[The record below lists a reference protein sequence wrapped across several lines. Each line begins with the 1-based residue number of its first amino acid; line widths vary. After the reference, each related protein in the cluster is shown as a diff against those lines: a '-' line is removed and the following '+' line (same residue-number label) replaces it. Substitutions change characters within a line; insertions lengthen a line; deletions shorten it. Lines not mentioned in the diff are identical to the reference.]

1 MRPSSDSW
9 RRAHVHKSRS
19 SWGPLTTLRT
29 AGASPECK
37 QLPEHKQFSSSPLH
51 AGGQLVKSSFA
62 EKDLGVLESKRLIMS
77 QKWRC
82 AFFQEGFI
90 STLEYTR
97 KRVASWGRLF
107 GTSTDSSGAPAGS
120 GKEAPSLAEVLRL
133 GGLRERRK
141 VAPFPAAS
149 PGATELASPGRT
161 EQFPPL
167 PSGAFAA
174 AKPRYPGDHGEQN
187 NTPLR
192 PSRSRRTSLVIC
204 SVSPCSRDHRRI
216 YNCDLSP
223 RRRDLNGN
231 NITRITKT
239 DFAGLRHLR
248 VLQLMENK
256 ISTIERGAFQD
267 LKELERLRLNRN
279 NLQLLS
285 ELLFLGTPK
294 LYRLD
299 LSENQI
305 QAIPRKAFRGAVDIK
320 NLQLDYNQISCIE
333 DGAFRALRDLE
344 VLTLNNNNITRL
356 SVASFN
362 HMPKLRTFRLHSN
375 NLYCDCHL
383 AWLSDWLRQRPRV
396 GLYTQCMGPSH
407 LRGHNVAEVQK
418 REFVCSDEEEG
429 HQSFMA
435 PSCSVLHCPTA
446 CTCSNNIVDCRGKG
460 LTEIPTNLPETIT
473 EIRLEQNSIK
483 VIPPGAFS
491 PYKKL
496 RRIDLSNNQIS
507 EAAPDAFQGLRSLNS
522 LVLYGNK
529 ITELPKGLFEGLF
542 SLQLLLLNANKIN
555 CLRVD
560 AFQDLHNLNLLSLYD
575 NKLQTI
581 AKGTFSPL
589 RAIQTLHLA
598 QNPFICDCHLK
609 WLADYLHTNPIE
621 TSGARCTSPRR
632 LANKRI
638 GQIKSKKFRCSGT
651 EDYRSKLSGDC
662 FADLACPEKCRCEG
676 TTVDCS
682 NQKLNKIPDHI
693 PQYTAELRLNNNE
706 FSVLEATGIFK
717 KLPQLRKIN
726 LSNNKITDIEEGAF
740 DGASG
745 VNELLLTSNRL
756 ESVQHKMFKGLES
769 LKTLMLRSNRV
780 SCVGNDSFTGLSS
793 VRLLS
798 LYDNQITT
806 VAPGSFDTLHSLSTL
821 NLLANPFN
829 CNCHLAW
836 LGDWLRKKRI
846 VTGNPRCQKPYFL
859 KEIPIQDVAIQDF
872 TCDDGN
878 DDNSCSPLARC
889 PAECTCLDTV
899 VRCSNKGLKA
909 LPKGIPKD
917 VTELYLDGNQFT
929 LVPKELSNY
938 KHLTLIDLSNNR
950 ISTLSNQSFSNMTQL
965 LTLILSYNRLRCIP
979 ARTFD
984 GLKSLRLLSLHGND
998 ISVVPEGAFND
1009 LSALS
1014 HLAIGANP
1022 LYCDCNMQWLSDWVK
1037 SEYKEPGIARCA
1049 GPGEMADKLL
1059 LTTPSKKFTCQG
1071 PVDVNILAK
1080 CNPCLSN
1087 PCKNDG
1093 TCNNDPVDFYRC
1105 TCPYGFKGQDC
1116 DIPIHACIS
1125 NPCQHGGTCH
1135 LKEGEKDGFWCTCA
1149 DGFEGENCEVNVDD
1163 CEDNDCE
1170 NNSTCVDGINNYTCL
1185 CPPEYTAA
1193 NLNEVE
1199 KGELCEEKLD
1209 FCAQNLN
1216 PCQHDSKC
1224 ILTPKGYKCD
1234 CTPGYVGEHCDI
1246 DFDDCQDN
1254 KCKNGAQCTDAVNG
1268 YTCICPEGY
1277 SGLFC
1282 EFSPPM
1288 VLPRTSPCDNY
1299 ECQNGAQC
1307 IIKESEPIC
1316 QCLSGYQGEKCEKL
1330 ISINFVNKE
1339 SYLQIPS
1346 AKIRPQTN
1354 ITLQIATDEDSGILL
1369 YKGDKDHIA
1378 VELYRGRVRVSYD
1391 TGSYPASAI
1400 YSVETIND
1408 GNFHIVE
1415 LLAMDQILSLSID
1428 GGSPKIITN
1437 LSKQSTLNFDSPLY
1451 VGGMP
1456 VKNNIAAL
1464 RQSPGQNGTS
1474 FHGCIRNLYINSE
1487 LQDFRN
1493 VPLQVGILPGC
1504 EPCHKK
1510 VCVHGTCHATSQ
1522 SGFSCEC
1529 EGGWTGPLCDQQT
1542 NDPCLGNKCVHGT
1555 CLPINAFSYSCKCL
1569 QGHGGVLCDEE
1580 EMLLNPCQSI
1590 RCKHGKC
1597 RLSGLGKPYCECGS
1611 GYTGDSCDKE
1621 ISCRGERV
1629 RDYYQKQQ
1637 GYAACQTTKKV
1648 SRLECKGGCSAGQC
1662 CGPLRSKRRKYSF
1675 ECTDGSSFVDEVEK
1689 VVKCGCTNCPS

>member
-1 MRPSSDSW
+1 MMCG
-9 RRAHVHKSRS
+9 
-19 SWGPLTTLRT
+19 WGKLTLFLGLLLAM
-29 AGASPECK
+29 AGAVVPQPCPAQCSCSGSTVDCHG
-37 QLPEHKQFSSSPLH
+37 LALR
-51 AGGQLVKSSFA
+51 
-62 EKDLGVLESKRLIMS
+62 GVPRNIPRNTERL
-77 QKWRC
+77 
-82 AFFQEGFI
+82 
-90 STLEYTR
+90 
-97 KRVASWGRLF
+97 
-107 GTSTDSSGAPAGS
+107 
-120 GKEAPSLAEVLRL
+120 
-133 GGLRERRK
+133 
-141 VAPFPAAS
+141 
-149 PGATELASPGRT
+149 
-161 EQFPPL
+161 
-167 PSGAFAA
+167 
-174 AKPRYPGDHGEQN
+174 
-187 NTPLR
+187 
-192 PSRSRRTSLVIC
+192 
-204 SVSPCSRDHRRI
+204 
-216 YNCDLSP
+216 
-223 RRRDLNGN
+223 DLNGN

-418 REFVCSDEEEG
+418 REFVCSG

-435 PSCSVLHCPTA
+435 PSCSVLHCPAA

-638 GQIKSKKFRCSGT
+638 GQIKSKKFRCSAKEQYFIPGT

-756 ESVQHKMFKGLES
+756 ESVRHKMFKGLES

-878 DDNSCSPLARC
+878 DDNSCSPLSRC

-917 VTELYLDGNQFT
+917 VTEL
-929 LVPKELSNY
+929 
-938 KHLTLIDLSNNR
+938 DLSNNR

-965 LTLILSYNRLRCIP
+965 NCLEALQCFLASLFKSNHLNHLFPFCLSVFHR
-979 ARTFD
+979 
-984 GLKSLRLLSLHGND
+984 
-998 ISVVPEGAFND
+998 
-1009 LSALS
+1009 
-1014 HLAIGANP
+1014 AIGANP

-1125 NPCQHGGTCH
+1125 NPCHHGGTCH

-1149 DGFEGENCEVNVDD
+1149 DGFEGENCEINVDD

-1185 CPPEYTAA
+1185 CPPEYT
-1193 NLNEVE
+1193 
-1199 KGELCEEKLD
+1199 GRSELCEEKLD

-1234 CTPGYVGEHCDI
+1234 CTPGYVGEHCDT

-1268 YTCICPEGY
+1268 YTCVCPEGY

-1346 AKIRPQTN
+1346 AKIHPQTN

-1369 YKGDKDHIA
+1369 YKGDKDRIA

-1542 NDPCLGNKCVHGT
+1542 NDPCLGNKC
-1555 CLPINAFSYSCKCL
+1555 
-1569 QGHGGVLCDEE
+1569 
-1580 EMLLNPCQSI
+1580 
-1590 RCKHGKC
+1590 KHGKC
-1597 RLSGLGKPYCECGS
+1597 RLSGLGKPYCECSS
-1611 GYTGDSCDKE
+1611 GYTGDS
-1621 ISCRGERV
+1621 SL
-1629 RDYYQKQQ
+1629 YLWF
-1637 GYAACQTTKKV
+1637 TTHNTTFT
-1648 SRLECKGGCSAGQC
+1648 EN
-1662 CGPLRSKRRKYSF
+1662 RRYRK
-1675 ECTDGSSFVDEVEK
+1675 
-1689 VVKCGCTNCPS
+1689 

>member
-1 MRPSSDSW
+1 MMCG
-9 RRAHVHKSRS
+9 
-19 SWGPLTTLRT
+19 WGKLTLSLGLLLAM
-29 AGASPECK
+29 AGA
-37 QLPEHKQFSSSPLH
+37 
-51 AGGQLVKSSFA
+51 
-62 EKDLGVLESKRLIMS
+62 
-77 QKWRC
+77 
-82 AFFQEGFI
+82 
-90 STLEYTR
+90 
-97 KRVASWGRLF
+97 
-107 GTSTDSSGAPAGS
+107 
-120 GKEAPSLAEVLRL
+120 
-133 GGLRERRK
+133 
-141 VAPFPAAS
+141 VAPQPCPAQCSCSGSTVDCHGLALRGV
-149 PGATELASPGRT
+149 PRNIPRNTERL
-161 EQFPPL
+161 
-167 PSGAFAA
+167 
-174 AKPRYPGDHGEQN
+174 
-187 NTPLR
+187 
-192 PSRSRRTSLVIC
+192 
-204 SVSPCSRDHRRI
+204 
-216 YNCDLSP
+216 
-223 RRRDLNGN
+223 DLNGN

-294 LYRLD
+294 LYRLTP
-299 LSENQI
+299 L
-305 QAIPRKAFRGAVDIK
+305 PYKCLP
-320 NLQLDYNQISCIE
+320 NLFNRQLDYNQISCIE

-396 GLYTQCMGPSH
+396 GLYTQCMAPSH

-418 REFVCSDEEEG
+418 REFVCSG

-435 PSCSVLHCPTA
+435 PSCSVLHCPAA

-589 RAIQTLHLA
+589 RAIQTLYVCSCASSIFFFSLYLA
-598 QNPFICDCHLK
+598 KEQYFI
-609 WLADYLHTNPIE
+609 P
-621 TSGARCTSPRR
+621 
-632 LANKRI
+632 
-638 GQIKSKKFRCSGT
+638 GT

-917 VTELYLDGNQFT
+917 VTEL
-929 LVPKELSNY
+929 
-938 KHLTLIDLSNNR
+938 DLSNNR

-965 LTLILSYNRLRCIP
+965 LTLAGLCFEWFLPTHFLASC
-979 ARTFD
+979 
-984 GLKSLRLLSLHGND
+984 LKS
-998 ISVVPEGAFND
+998 
-1009 LSALS
+1009 S
-1014 HLAIGANP
+1014 HLKLDSLFYLSFFHRAIGANP

-1071 PVDVNILAK
+1071 SVDINILAK

-1116 DIPIHACIS
+1116 DVPIHACIS
-1125 NPCQHGGTCH
+1125 NPCHHGGTCH

-1185 CPPEYTAA
+1185 CPPEYT
-1193 NLNEVE
+1193 
-1199 KGELCEEKLD
+1199 GELCEEKLD

-1268 YTCICPEGY
+1268 YTCTCPEGY

-1456 VKNNIAAL
+1456 VKNNIAAI

-1580 EMLLNPCQSI
+1580 EKLFNPCQSI

>member
-1 MRPSSDSW
+1 MIGYTVSKKMEVNGSWLKYWIDKLHLESSY
-9 RRAHVHKSRS
+9 
-19 SWGPLTTLRT
+19 LR
-29 AGASPECK
+29 GLQGELQS
-37 QLPEHKQFSSSPLH
+37 LH
-51 AGGQLVKSSFA
+51 QMCSSSFA
-62 EKDLGVLESKRLIMS
+62 IK
-77 QKWRC
+77 
-82 AFFQEGFI
+82 
-90 STLEYTR
+90 
-97 KRVASWGRLF
+97 
-107 GTSTDSSGAPAGS
+107 
-120 GKEAPSLAEVLRL
+120 
-133 GGLRERRK
+133 
-141 VAPFPAAS
+141 
-149 PGATELASPGRT
+149 
-161 EQFPPL
+161 PL
-167 PSGAFAA
+167 
-174 AKPRYPGDHGEQN
+174 Y
-187 NTPLR
+187 L
-192 PSRSRRTSLVIC
+192 
-204 SVSPCSRDHRRI
+204 
-216 YNCDLSP
+216 
-223 RRRDLNGN
+223 
-231 NITRITKT
+231 
-239 DFAGLRHLR
+239 DF
-248 VLQLMENK
+248 
-256 ISTIERGAFQD
+256 
-267 LKELERLRLNRN
+267 
-279 NLQLLS
+279 
-285 ELLFLGTPK
+285 
-294 LYRLD
+294 
-299 LSENQI
+299 
-305 QAIPRKAFRGAVDIK
+305 
-320 NLQLDYNQISCIE
+320 
-333 DGAFRALRDLE
+333 
-344 VLTLNNNNITRL
+344 
-356 SVASFN
+356 
-362 HMPKLRTFRLHSN
+362 
-375 NLYCDCHL
+375 
-383 AWLSDWLRQRPRV
+383 
-396 GLYTQCMGPSH
+396 
-407 LRGHNVAEVQK
+407 
-418 REFVCSDEEEG
+418 
-429 HQSFMA
+429 
-435 PSCSVLHCPTA
+435 
-446 CTCSNNIVDCRGKG
+446 
-460 LTEIPTNLPETIT
+460 TN
-473 EIRLEQNSIK
+473 
-483 VIPPGAFS
+483 
-491 PYKKL
+491 
-496 RRIDLSNNQIS
+496 
-507 EAAPDAFQGLRSLNS
+507 
-522 LVLYGNK
+522 VLYGNK

-638 GQIKSKKFRCSGT
+638 GQIKSKKFRCSAKEQYFIPGT

-682 NQKLNKIPDHI
+682 NQKLSKIPDHI

-706 FSVLEATGIFK
+706 FAVLEATGIFK

-740 DGASG
+740 EGASG

-756 ESVQHKMFKGLES
+756 ENVRDKMFKGLES
-769 LKTLMLRSNRV
+769 LKTLMLRSNRI
-780 SCVGNDSFTGLSS
+780 SCVSNDSFTGLSS
-793 VRLLS
+793 IRLLS

-806 VAPGSFDTLHSLSTL
+806 IAPGAFDTLHSLSTL

-836 LGDWLRKKRI
+836 LGEWLRKKRI

-878 DDNSCSPLARC
+878 DENSCSPLSRC

-899 VRCSNKGLKA
+899 VRCSNKGLKT

-938 KHLTLIDLSNNR
+938 KHLTLI
-950 ISTLSNQSFSNMTQL
+950 
-965 LTLILSYNRLRCIP
+965 ILSYNRLRCIP

-1014 HLAIGANP
+1014 HL
-1022 LYCDCNMQWLSDWVK
+1022 
-1037 SEYKEPGIARCA
+1037 
-1049 GPGEMADKLL
+1049 
-1059 LTTPSKKFTCQG
+1059 TC
-1071 PVDVNILAK
+1071 PVDISILAK
-1080 CNPCLSN
+1080 CSPCLSN

-1105 TCPYGFKGQDC
+1105 SCPYGFKGQDC
-1116 DIPIHACIS
+1116 DVPIHACIS
-1125 NPCQHGGTCH
+1125 NPCKQGGTCH
-1135 LKEGEKDGFWCTCA
+1135 LKEGEKDGFWCACP
-1149 DGFEGENCEVNVDD
+1149 DGFEGENCEVNIDD

-1170 NNSTCVDGINNYTCL
+1170 NNSTCIDGINNYTCL

-1209 FCAQNLN
+1209 FCAQDLN

-1224 ILTPKGYKCD
+1224 ILTPKGYKCN

-1246 DFDDCQDN
+1246 DYDDCQDN

-1307 IIKESEPIC
+1307 ITKANDPIC
-1316 QCLSGYQGEKCEKL
+1316 QCLSGYQGDKCEKL
-1330 ISINFVNKE
+1330 VSINFVNKE
-1339 SYLQIPS
+1339 SYLQIPA
-1346 AKIRPQTN
+1346 AKIHPQTN

-1369 YKGDKDHIA
+1369 YKGDRDHIA

-1456 VKNNIAAL
+1456 MKNNVAAL
-1464 RQSPGQNGTS
+1464 RQLPGQNGTS

-1510 VCVHGTCHATSQ
+1510 VCVHGTCHVTSQ
-1522 SGFSCEC
+1522 SGFTYVCMVPACQSMHFHTVVNACRDMGESSVMKMKNC
-1529 EGGWTGPLCDQQT
+1529 LTPASPSDVNMVNAGFQA
-1542 NDPCLGNKCVHGT
+1542 LGNRIANAAADTLGT
-1555 CLPINAFSYSCKCL
+1555 AAIKRIIQKSLVEGNES
-1569 QGHGGVLCDEE
+1569 
-1580 EMLLNPCQSI
+1580 
-1590 RCKHGKC
+1590 
-1597 RLSGLGKPYCECGS
+1597 
-1611 GYTGDSCDKE
+1611 E
-1621 ISCRGERV
+1621 ITSKSSKVTPHARRPRRY
-1629 RDYYQKQQ
+1629 RD
-1637 GYAACQTTKKV
+1637 
-1648 SRLECKGGCSAGQC
+1648 
-1662 CGPLRSKRRKYSF
+1662 
-1675 ECTDGSSFVDEVEK
+1675 
-1689 VVKCGCTNCPS
+1689 

>member
-1 MRPSSDSW
+1 
-9 RRAHVHKSRS
+9 
-19 SWGPLTTLRT
+19 
-29 AGASPECK
+29 
-37 QLPEHKQFSSSPLH
+37 
-51 AGGQLVKSSFA
+51 
-62 EKDLGVLESKRLIMS
+62 
-77 QKWRC
+77 
-82 AFFQEGFI
+82 
-90 STLEYTR
+90 
-97 KRVASWGRLF
+97 
-107 GTSTDSSGAPAGS
+107 
-120 GKEAPSLAEVLRL
+120 
-133 GGLRERRK
+133 
-141 VAPFPAAS
+141 
-149 PGATELASPGRT
+149 
-161 EQFPPL
+161 
-167 PSGAFAA
+167 
-174 AKPRYPGDHGEQN
+174 
-187 NTPLR
+187 
-192 PSRSRRTSLVIC
+192 
-204 SVSPCSRDHRRI
+204 
-216 YNCDLSP
+216 
-223 RRRDLNGN
+223 
-231 NITRITKT
+231 
-239 DFAGLRHLR
+239 
-248 VLQLMENK
+248 
-256 ISTIERGAFQD
+256 
-267 LKELERLRLNRN
+267 
-279 NLQLLS
+279 
-285 ELLFLGTPK
+285 
-294 LYRLD
+294 
-299 LSENQI
+299 
-305 QAIPRKAFRGAVDIK
+305 AVDIK

-418 REFVCSDEEEG
+418 REFVCSG

-435 PSCSVLHCPTA
+435 PSCSVLHCPAA

-483 VIPPGAFS
+483 IIPPGAFS

-507 EAAPDAFQGLRSLNS
+507 ELAPDAFQGLRSLNS

-529 ITELPKGLFEGLF
+529 ITELPKSLFEGLF

-589 RAIQTLHLA
+589 RAIQTMHLA

-638 GQIKSKKFRCSGT
+638 GQIKSKKFRCSAKEQYFIPGT

-682 NQKLNKIPDHI
+682 NQKLTKIPDHI
-693 PQYTAELRLNNNE
+693 PQYTAELNCLKFLSQQFLFRN
-706 FSVLEATGIFK
+706 F
-717 KLPQLRKIN
+717 
-726 LSNNKITDIEEGAF
+726 SNNKITDIEEGAF
-740 DGASG
+740 EGASG
-745 VNELLLTSNRL
+745 VNEILLTSNRL
-756 ESVQHKMFKGLES
+756 ENVQHKMFKGLES
-769 LKTLMLRSNRV
+769 LKTLMLRSNRI
-780 SCVGNDSFTGLSS
+780 SCVGNESFIGLSS

-806 VAPGSFDTLHSLSTL
+806 IAPGAFDTLHSLSTL

-829 CNCHLAW
+829 CNCYLAW
-836 LGDWLRKKRI
+836 LGEWLRKKRI

-878 DDNSCSPLARC
+878 DDNSCSPLSRC
-889 PAECTCLDTV
+889 PTECTCLDTV
-899 VRCSNKGLKA
+899 VRC
-909 LPKGIPKD
+909 
-917 VTELYLDGNQFT
+917 T
-929 LVPKELSNY
+929 LF
-938 KHLTLIDLSNNR
+938 LTA
-950 ISTLSNQSFSNMTQL
+950 
-965 LTLILSYNRLRCIP
+965 LILSYNRLRCIP
-979 ARTFD
+979 PRTFD
-984 GLKSLRLLSLHGND
+984 GLKSLRL
-998 ISVVPEGAFND
+998 
-1009 LSALS
+1009 
-1014 HLAIGANP
+1014 LAIGANP

-1071 PVDVNILAK
+1071 PMDVNILAK

-1105 TCPYGFKGQDC
+1105 TCPYGFKVR
-1116 DIPIHACIS
+1116 
-1125 NPCQHGGTCH
+1125 
-1135 LKEGEKDGFWCTCA
+1135 
-1149 DGFEGENCEVNVDD
+1149 ENCEVNVDD

-1185 CPPEYTAA
+1185 CPPEYTGKKNRKCYAIDLCVCLKA
-1193 NLNEVE
+1193 SLALSCQCMFS
-1199 KGELCEEKLD
+1199 ELCEEKLD
-1209 FCAQNLN
+1209 FCAQDLN

-1224 ILTPKGYKCD
+1224 ILTPKGFKCD
-1234 CTPGYVGEHCDI
+1234 CTPGYIGEHCDI

-1254 KCKNGAQCTDAVNG
+1254 KCKNGAHCTDAVNG

-1288 VLPRTSPCDNY
+1288 VLPRTSPCDNFD
-1299 ECQNGAQC
+1299 CQNGAQC
-1307 IIKESEPIC
+1307 IIRINEPIC
-1316 QCLSGYQGEKCEKL
+1316 QCLPGYQGEKCEKL
-1330 ISINFVNKE
+1330 VSVNFVNKE

-1346 AKIRPQTN
+1346 AKVRPQTN

-1378 VELYRGRVRVSYD
+1378 VELYRGRVRASYD
-1391 TGSYPASAI
+1391 TGSHPASAI

-1415 LLAMDQILSLSID
+1415 LLALDQSLSLSVD

-1451 VGGMP
+1451 VGG
-1456 VKNNIAAL
+1456 KSL

-1487 LQDFRN
+1487 LQDFRK
-1493 VPLQVGILPGC
+1493 VPMQTGILPGC

-1510 VCVHGTCHATSQ
+1510 VCTHGTCHPSSQ
-1522 SGFSCEC
+1522 SGFTCEC
-1529 EGGWTGPLCDQQT
+1529 EEGWTGPLCDQRT

-1569 QGHGGVLCDEE
+1569 EGHGGVLCDEE
-1580 EMLLNPCQSI
+1580 EDLFNPCQTI
-1590 RCKHGKC
+1590 KCKHGKC
-1597 RLSGLGKPYCECGS
+1597 RLSGLGQPYCECSS
-1611 GYTGDSCDKE
+1611 GYTGDSCDRE
-1621 ISCRGERV
+1621 ISCRGERI

-1648 SRLECKGGCSAGQC
+1648 SRLECRGGCAGGQC

-1689 VVKCGCTNCPS
+1689 VVKCGCTRCAS

>member
-1 MRPSSDSW
+1 F
-9 RRAHVHKSRS
+9 
-19 SWGPLTTLRT
+19 
-29 AGASPECK
+29 
-37 QLPEHKQFSSSPLH
+37 LPF
-51 AGGQLVKSSFA
+51 
-62 EKDLGVLESKRLIMS
+62 R
-77 QKWRC
+77 
-82 AFFQEGFI
+82 
-90 STLEYTR
+90 
-97 KRVASWGRLF
+97 
-107 GTSTDSSGAPAGS
+107 
-120 GKEAPSLAEVLRL
+120 
-133 GGLRERRK
+133 
-141 VAPFPAAS
+141 
-149 PGATELASPGRT
+149 
-161 EQFPPL
+161 
-167 PSGAFAA
+167 SGAFAA
-174 AKPRYPGDHGEQN
+174 LTLSLGLLLAMAGEVVPQPCPAQCSCSGSTVDCHGLALRGVPRNIPR
-187 NTPLR
+187 NTERL
-192 PSRSRRTSLVIC
+192 
-204 SVSPCSRDHRRI
+204 
-216 YNCDLSP
+216 
-223 RRRDLNGN
+223 DLNGN

-248 VLQLMENK
+248 VLYFLIYSFCFTQKVIYMADFQFILML
-256 ISTIERGAFQD
+256 FF
-267 LKELERLRLNRN
+267 
-279 NLQLLS
+279 LS
-285 ELLFLGTPK
+285 
-294 LYRLD
+294 D

-418 REFVCSDEEEG
+418 REFVCSG
-429 HQSFMA
+429 HQYFMA

-507 EAAPDAFQGLRSLNS
+507 ETAPDAFQGLRSLNS

-756 ESVQHKMFKGLES
+756 ESVRHKMFKGLES

-878 DDNSCSPLARC
+878 DDNSCSPLSRC

-917 VTELYLDGNQFT
+917 VTELYVCKSCIL
-929 LVPKELSNY
+929 Y
-938 KHLTLIDLSNNR
+938 
-950 ISTLSNQSFSNMTQL
+950 ISR
-965 LTLILSYNRLRCIP
+965 ILSYNRLRCIP

-984 GLKSLRLLSLHGND
+984 GLKSLRLSLHGND

-1125 NPCQHGGTCH
+1125 NPCHHGGTCH

-1149 DGFEGENCEVNVDD
+1149 DGFEGENCETNVDD

-1185 CPPEYTAA
+1185 CPPEYT
-1193 NLNEVE
+1193 
-1199 KGELCEEKLD
+1199 GELCEEKLD

-1234 CTPGYVGEHCDI
+1234 CTPGYIGEHCDI

-1330 ISINFVNKE
+1330 ISINFINKE

-1391 TGSYPASAI
+1391 SGSYPASAI

-1451 VGGMP
+1451 VGG
-1456 VKNNIAAL
+1456 KRILLLLTSAL

-1569 QGHGGVLCDEE
+1569 QGYGGVLCDEE
-1580 EMLLNPCQSI
+1580 EMLFNPCQSI

-1621 ISCRGERV
+1621 ISCRGERI

-1648 SRLECKGGCSAGQC
+1648 SRLECKGGCSTGQC

>member
-1 MRPSSDSW
+1 MMCG
-9 RRAHVHKSRS
+9 
-19 SWGPLTTLRT
+19 WGKLALSLGLLLAMAGEVVPQPCPAQCSCSGSTVDCHGLALR
-29 AGASPECK
+29 
-37 QLPEHKQFSSSPLH
+37 
-51 AGGQLVKSSFA
+51 
-62 EKDLGVLESKRLIMS
+62 GVPRNIPRNTERL
-77 QKWRC
+77 
-82 AFFQEGFI
+82 
-90 STLEYTR
+90 
-97 KRVASWGRLF
+97 
-107 GTSTDSSGAPAGS
+107 
-120 GKEAPSLAEVLRL
+120 
-133 GGLRERRK
+133 
-141 VAPFPAAS
+141 
-149 PGATELASPGRT
+149 
-161 EQFPPL
+161 
-167 PSGAFAA
+167 
-174 AKPRYPGDHGEQN
+174 
-187 NTPLR
+187 
-192 PSRSRRTSLVIC
+192 
-204 SVSPCSRDHRRI
+204 
-216 YNCDLSP
+216 
-223 RRRDLNGN
+223 DLNGN

-279 NLQLLS
+279 NLQLFS

-418 REFVCSDEEEG
+418 REFVCSG
-429 HQSFMA
+429 KGNRFTHRA
-435 PSCSVLHCPTA
+435 LVLHCPTA

-522 LVLYGNK
+522 
-529 ITELPKGLFEGLF
+529 
-542 SLQLLLLNANKIN
+542 LLLNANKIN

-638 GQIKSKKFRCSGT
+638 GQIKSKKFRCSAKEQYFIPGT

-756 ESVQHKMFKGLES
+756 ESVRHKMFKGLES

-878 DDNSCSPLARC
+878 DDNSCSPLSRC

-917 VTELYLDGNQFT
+917 VTEL
-929 LVPKELSNY
+929 
-938 KHLTLIDLSNNR
+938 DLSNNR

-965 LTLILSYNRLRCIP
+965 VSLEALQSILVTCWFLVLVLFFY
-979 ARTFD
+979 
-984 GLKSLRLLSLHGND
+984 LSWK
-998 ISVVPEGAFND
+998 ERAF
-1009 LSALS
+1009 SW
-1014 HLAIGANP
+1014 AIGANP

-1093 TCNNDPVDFYRC
+1093 TCNSDPVDFYRC
-1105 TCPYGFKGQDC
+1105 TCPFGFKGQDC

-1125 NPCQHGGTCH
+1125 SPCHHGGTCH
-1135 LKEGEKDGFWCTCA
+1135 LKEGEKEGFWCTCA

-1185 CPPEYTAA
+1185 CPPEYT
-1193 NLNEVE
+1193 
-1199 KGELCEEKLD
+1199 GELCEEKLD

-1330 ISINFVNKE
+1330 ISINFINKE

-1493 VPLQVGILPGC
+1493 VPLQMGILPGC

-1580 EMLLNPCQSI
+1580 EMLFNPCQSI

-1611 GYTGDSCDKE
+1611 GYTGDSCDTE
-1621 ISCRGERV
+1621 ISCRGERI

-1648 SRLECKGGCSAGQC
+1648 SRLECKGGCSTGQC

>member
-1 MRPSSDSW
+1 PRG
-9 RRAHVHKSRS
+9 RAVMMCG
-19 SWGPLTTLRT
+19 WGKLTLFLGLLLAM
-29 AGASPECK
+29 AGAVVPQPCPAQCSCSGSTVDCHG
-37 QLPEHKQFSSSPLH
+37 LALR
-51 AGGQLVKSSFA
+51 
-62 EKDLGVLESKRLIMS
+62 GVPRNIPRNTERL
-77 QKWRC
+77 
-82 AFFQEGFI
+82 
-90 STLEYTR
+90 
-97 KRVASWGRLF
+97 
-107 GTSTDSSGAPAGS
+107 
-120 GKEAPSLAEVLRL
+120 
-133 GGLRERRK
+133 
-141 VAPFPAAS
+141 
-149 PGATELASPGRT
+149 
-161 EQFPPL
+161 
-167 PSGAFAA
+167 
-174 AKPRYPGDHGEQN
+174 
-187 NTPLR
+187 
-192 PSRSRRTSLVIC
+192 
-204 SVSPCSRDHRRI
+204 
-216 YNCDLSP
+216 
-223 RRRDLNGN
+223 DLNGN

-248 VLQLMENK
+248 VLTKYIWQ
-256 ISTIERGAFQD
+256 I
-267 LKELERLRLNRN
+267 
-279 NLQLLS
+279 LS
-285 ELLFLGTPK
+285 FVFLVWFFFS
-294 LYRLD
+294 D

-418 REFVCSDEEEG
+418 REFVCSG

-435 PSCSVLHCPTA
+435 PSCSVLHCPAA

-693 PQYTAELRLNNNE
+693 PQYTAERLNNNE

-756 ESVQHKMFKGLES
+756 ESVRHKMFKGLES

-878 DDNSCSPLARC
+878 DDNSCSPLSRC

-917 VTELYLDGNQFT
+917 VTEL
-929 LVPKELSNY
+929 
-938 KHLTLIDLSNNR
+938 
-950 ISTLSNQSFSNMTQL
+950 
-965 LTLILSYNRLRCIP
+965 ILSYNRLRCIP

-984 GLKSLRLLSLHGND
+984 GLKSLRLSLHGND

-1125 NPCQHGGTCH
+1125 NPCHHGGTCH

-1149 DGFEGENCEVNVDD
+1149 DGFEGENCEINVDD

-1185 CPPEYTAA
+1185 CPPEYT
-1193 NLNEVE
+1193 
-1199 KGELCEEKLD
+1199 GELCEEKLD

-1234 CTPGYVGEHCDI
+1234 CTPGYVGEHCDT

-1268 YTCICPEGY
+1268 YTCVCPEGY

-1346 AKIRPQTN
+1346 AKIHPQTN

-1369 YKGDKDHIA
+1369 YKGDKDRIA

-1580 EMLLNPCQSI
+1580 EMLFNPCQSI

-1597 RLSGLGKPYCECGS
+1597 RLSGLGKPYCECSS

-1621 ISCRGERV
+1621 ISCRGERI

-1648 SRLECKGGCSAGQC
+1648 SRLECKGGCSTGQC

-1689 VVKCGCTNCPS
+1689 VVKCGCTNCLS

>member
-1 MRPSSDSW
+1 MMCG
-9 RRAHVHKSRS
+9 
-19 SWGPLTTLRT
+19 WGKLTLSLGLLLAM
-29 AGASPECK
+29 AGA
-37 QLPEHKQFSSSPLH
+37 
-51 AGGQLVKSSFA
+51 
-62 EKDLGVLESKRLIMS
+62 
-77 QKWRC
+77 
-82 AFFQEGFI
+82 
-90 STLEYTR
+90 
-97 KRVASWGRLF
+97 
-107 GTSTDSSGAPAGS
+107 
-120 GKEAPSLAEVLRL
+120 
-133 GGLRERRK
+133 
-141 VAPFPAAS
+141 VAPQPCPAQCSCSGSTVDCHGLALRGV
-149 PGATELASPGRT
+149 PRNIPRNTERL
-161 EQFPPL
+161 
-167 PSGAFAA
+167 
-174 AKPRYPGDHGEQN
+174 
-187 NTPLR
+187 
-192 PSRSRRTSLVIC
+192 
-204 SVSPCSRDHRRI
+204 
-216 YNCDLSP
+216 
-223 RRRDLNGN
+223 DLNGN

-418 REFVCSDEEEG
+418 REFVCSG

-507 EAAPDAFQGLRSLNS
+507 EAAPDAFRAYVHSIHCR
-522 LVLYGNK
+522 VLYGNK

-589 RAIQTLHLA
+589 RAIQTLALA

-609 WLADYLHTNPIE
+609 WL

-632 LANKRI
+632 LANKGSARSN
-638 GQIKSKKFRCSGT
+638 SKKFRCSGNFLSSAAYFSFIGKKSSG
-651 EDYRSKLSGDC
+651 YRSSN
-662 FADLACPEKCRCEG
+662 EKCRCEG

-693 PQYTAELRLNNNE
+693 PQDTAERLNNNE

-745 VNELLLTSNRL
+745 VNELLLTSNRWK
-756 ESVQHKMFKGLES
+756 V
-769 LKTLMLRSNRV
+769 MLRSNRV

-806 VAPGSFDTLHSLSTL
+806 VAPETSWPIPST
-821 NLLANPFN
+821 

-984 GLKSLRLLSLHGND
+984 GLKSLRLSLHGND

-1125 NPCQHGGTCH
+1125 NPCHHGGTCH

-1185 CPPEYTAA
+1185 CPPEYT
-1193 NLNEVE
+1193 
-1199 KGELCEEKLD
+1199 GELCEEKLD

-1330 ISINFVNKE
+1330 ISINFINKE

-1415 LLAMDQILSLSID
+1415 LLAMDQILSLTID

-1580 EMLLNPCQSI
+1580 EMLFNPCQSI

-1597 RLSGLGKPYCECGS
+1597 RLSGLGKAYCECGS

-1689 VVKCGCTNCPS
+1689 VVKCGCTSCPS

>member
-1 MRPSSDSW
+1 MACDILKRMS
-9 RRAHVHKSRS
+9 VHEEAFQEVRS
-19 SWGPLTTLRT
+19 ER
-29 AGASPECK
+29 
-37 QLPEHKQFSSSPLH
+37 Q
-51 AGGQLVKSSFA
+51 SSF
-62 EKDLGVLESKRLIMS
+62 R
-77 QKWRC
+77 
-82 AFFQEGFI
+82 
-90 STLEYTR
+90 
-97 KRVASWGRLF
+97 
-107 GTSTDSSGAPAGS
+107 
-120 GKEAPSLAEVLRL
+120 
-133 GGLRERRK
+133 
-141 VAPFPAAS
+141 
-149 PGATELASPGRT
+149 
-161 EQFPPL
+161 
-167 PSGAFAA
+167 
-174 AKPRYPGDHGEQN
+174 
-187 NTPLR
+187 
-192 PSRSRRTSLVIC
+192 
-204 SVSPCSRDHRRI
+204 
-216 YNCDLSP
+216 
-223 RRRDLNGN
+223 
-231 NITRITKT
+231 
-239 DFAGLRHLR
+239 
-248 VLQLMENK
+248 
-256 ISTIERGAFQD
+256 
-267 LKELERLRLNRN
+267 
-279 NLQLLS
+279 NLQS
-285 ELLFLGTPK
+285 FNPFN
-294 LYRLD
+294 R
-299 LSENQI
+299 
-305 QAIPRKAFRGAVDIK
+305 
-320 NLQLDYNQISCIE
+320 QLDYNQISCIE

-344 VLTLNNNNITRL
+344 VL
-356 SVASFN
+356 
-362 HMPKLRTFRLHSN
+362 RLHSN

-418 REFVCSDEEEG
+418 REFVCSG

-435 PSCSVLHCPTA
+435 PSCSVLHCPVA

-473 EIRLEQNSIK
+473 EIRLEQNSIRA
-483 VIPPGAFS
+483 IPPGAFS

-507 EAAPDAFQGLRSLNS
+507 ELAPDAFQGLRSLNS
-522 LVLYGNK
+522 
-529 ITELPKGLFEGLF
+529 
-542 SLQLLLLNANKIN
+542 LLLNANKIN

-575 NKLQTI
+575 NKLQTV
-581 AKGTFSPL
+581 AKGTFSAL
-589 RAIQTLHLA
+589 RAIQTMHLA

-706 FSVLEATGIFK
+706 FTVLEATGIFK

-726 LSNNKITDIEEGAF
+726 FSNNKITDIEEGAF
-740 DGASG
+740 EGASG
-745 VNELLLTSNRL
+745 VNEILLTSNRL
-756 ESVQHKMFKGLES
+756 ENVQHKMFKGLES
-769 LKTLMLRSNRV
+769 LKTLMLRSNRI
-780 SCVGNDSFTGLSS
+780 SCVGNESFIGLGS

-806 VAPGSFDTLHSLSTL
+806 VAPGAFDTLHSLST
-821 NLLANPFN
+821 
-829 CNCHLAW
+829 
-836 LGDWLRKKRI
+836 
-846 VTGNPRCQKPYFL
+846 
-859 KEIPIQDVAIQDF
+859 
-872 TCDDGN
+872 
-878 DDNSCSPLARC
+878 
-889 PAECTCLDTV
+889 
-899 VRCSNKGLKA
+899 
-909 LPKGIPKD
+909 
-917 VTELYLDGNQFT
+917 LYLDGNQFT

-979 ARTFD
+979 PRTFD

-998 ISVVPEGAFND
+998 VSVVPEGAFND

-1071 PVDVNILAK
+1071 PVDVTIQAK

-1125 NPCQHGGTCH
+1125 NPCKHGGTCH
-1135 LKEGEKDGFWCTCA
+1135 LKEGENDGFWCACA
-1149 DGFEGENCEVNVDD
+1149 DGFEGENCEVNIDD

-1170 NNSTCVDGINNYTCL
+1170 NNSTCVDGVNNYTCL
-1185 CPPEYTAA
+1185 CPPEYT
-1193 NLNEVE
+1193 
-1199 KGELCEEKLD
+1199 GELCEEKLD
-1209 FCAQNLN
+1209 FCAQDLN

-1224 ILTPKGYKCD
+1224 ILTPKGFKCD
-1234 CTPGYVGEHCDI
+1234 CTPGYIGEHCDI

-1254 KCKNGAQCTDAVNG
+1254 KCKNGAHCTDAVNG
-1268 YTCICPEGY
+1268 YTCVCPEGY
-1277 SGLFC
+1277 S
-1282 EFSPPM
+1282 
-1288 VLPRTSPCDNY
+1288 PCDNFD
-1299 ECQNGAQC
+1299 CQNGAQC
-1307 IIKESEPIC
+1307 IIRINEPIC
-1316 QCLSGYQGEKCEKL
+1316 QCLPGYLGEKCEKL
-1330 ISINFVNKE
+1330 VSVNFVNKE

-1346 AKIRPQTN
+1346 TKVRPQTN

-1378 VELYRGRVRVSYD
+1378 VELYRGRVRASYD
-1391 TGSYPASAI
+1391 TGSHPASAI
-1400 YSVETIND
+1400 YRSRERKAPLPLCFSKNPSIAASQLFVETIND

-1415 LLAMDQILSLSID
+1415 LLTLDSSLSLSVD
-1428 GGSPKIITN
+1428 GGSPKVITN

-1456 VKNNIAAL
+1456 GKNNVAAL
-1464 RQSPGQNGTS
+1464 RQAPGQNGTS
-1474 FHGCIRNLYINSE
+1474 FHGCIRHLYINSE
-1487 LQDFRN
+1487 LQDFRK
-1493 VPLQVGILPGC
+1493 VPMQTGILPGC

-1510 VCVHGTCHATSQ
+1510 VCAHGTCQPSSQ
-1522 SGFSCEC
+1522 SGFTCEC
-1529 EGGWTGPLCDQQT
+1529 EEGWMGPLCDQRT
-1542 NDPCLGNKCVHGT
+1542 NDPCMGNKCVHGT

-1569 QGHGGVLCDEE
+1569 EGHGGVLCDEE
-1580 EMLLNPCQSI
+1580 EDLFNPCQMIKCS
-1590 RCKHGKC
+1590 HGKC
-1597 RLSGLGKPYCECGS
+1597 RLSGLGQPYCECNS
-1611 GYTGDSCDKE
+1611 GYTGDSCDRE
-1621 ISCRGERV
+1621 ISCRGERI

-1648 SRLECKGGCSAGQC
+1648 SRLECKGGCTGGQC

-1689 VVKCGCTNCPS
+1689 AVLLPKIVTDQTTHVFSHPRIHSWPQADLCKEKQYETQHTDNTLMYEHRHLFVNLRGLLYHRKETDYIRVSSLAVGVVGKYGSIDHSSKCRQGIASGNRSSSCRGPKAQMVTPLGCSVTTETSAASSFPSASNSSLNHFYRKNGITKRSSTCQGLEATEPCCLPF